1 MIPVLAA
8 AVLAGLLGSVH
19 CVGMCG
25 AFAASCTRARG
36 GLAAWHVGRVATYTV
51 LGAIAGT
58 AGHLLP
64 GPAWLPAA
72 LATVLLVWFAA
83 ALGGLVPEP
92 RLLPPGMIAAGARA
106 AGSGSSAAHLLFGAV
121 NGLLPCGLVYTAL
134 GAAVAQAEPVG
145 GGLVMLAFGLGTL
158 PALTAAALGLRRVLL
173 SSLWRR
179 RAFAA
184 LILVTGLWMIGL
196 RAWRGGSAGHPQEHQ
211 RPPTE
216 QAADRTED

>member
-1 MIPVLAA
+1 MIPILAA
-8 AVLAGLLGSVH
+8 ATLAGLFGSVH
-19 CVGMCG
+19 CIGMCG

-36 GLAAWHVGRVATYTV
+36 GLAAWHTGRVVTYTA
-51 LGAIAGT
+51 LGAIAGA

-64 GPAWLPAA
+64 GPPWLPAA
-72 LATVLLVWFAA
+72 LATVLLLWFAL
-83 ALGGLVPEP
+83 ALAGLVPEP
-92 RLLPPGMIAAGARA
+92 RLLPPGMVRAGARA
-106 AGSGSSAAHLLFGAV
+106 ARSTSSAAHLLFGAV

-134 GAAVAQAEPVG
+134 GAAIAQADPLA

-158 PALTAAALGLRRVLL
+158 PALTAAALGLRRIIL

-179 RAFAA
+179 RVFAA
-184 LILVTGLWMIGL
+184 LILVTGLWMIAA
-196 RAWRGGSAGHPQEHQ
+196 RAGRAASPHHPQEHQ

>member
-1 MIPVLAA
+1 MIPILAA
-8 AVLAGLLGSVH
+8 AVLAGLFGSVH
-19 CVGMCG
+19 CIGMCG

-36 GLAAWHVGRVATYTV
+36 GLAAWHTGRVVTYTA
-51 LGAIAGT
+51 LGAIAGA

-72 LATVLLVWFAA
+72 LATGLLVWFSL
-83 ALGGLVPEP
+83 ALAGLVPEP
-92 RLLPPGMIAAGARA
+92 RLVPPGLVTAGARA
-106 AGSGSSAAHLLFGAV
+106 AGSTSSSAHLLFGAV

-134 GAAVAQAEPVG
+134 GAAVAQAEPVA
-145 GGLVMLAFGLGTL
+145 GGLVMLAFGVGTL
-158 PALTAAALGLRRVLL
+158 PALTAAALGLRRVIL

-184 LILVTGLWMIGL
+184 LILATGLWMIGV
-196 RAWRGGSAGHPQEHQ
+196 RAGRGAPEAHPHEHQ